1 MRIEPAPSLRSQ
13 RDPRLT
19 GTNQTSFKRAALALA
34 VTVTIGYGILSL
46 LLLLWPPLGAGF
58 MKALFH
64 GLDLFHLQTGPD
76 FLSAPYLVGVLVATI
91 GAVLGLVCLYSW
103 IRNKL
108 LC

>member
-1 MRIEPAPSLRSQ
+1 MRIEPA
-13 RDPRLT
+13 
-19 GTNQTSFKRAALALA
+19 KRAALALGI
-34 VTVTIGYGILSL
+34 TVAIGYGILSL
-46 LLLLWPPLGAGF
+46 LLLLWSQLGAGF

-91 GAVLGLVCLYSW
+91 GAVLSLIFLYSW